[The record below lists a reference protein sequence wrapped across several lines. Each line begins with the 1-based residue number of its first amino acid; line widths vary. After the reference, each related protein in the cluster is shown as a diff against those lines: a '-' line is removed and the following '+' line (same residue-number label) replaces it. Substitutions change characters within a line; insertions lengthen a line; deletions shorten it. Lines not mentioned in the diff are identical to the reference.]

1 MAEGTLTRE
10 VTNNPLATSDLG
22 NAPKPRRG
30 LMGIQTGQG
39 SVETDTVLQAGV
51 DRLHAGVESLR
62 EKQRN
67 EDFVRGQLAAASGE
81 TQEELRARG
90 GSRHEMA
97 GLVQVELGNAV
108 TAWHQEQVQDARV
121 NWSETAPEEY
131 QAHLAKQSAELVASV
146 GGDAFAQRTLTG
158 MLTNSVSKLAQAQ
171 QIGHQKFVEDGI
183 ANEYGAGLGLSARN
197 ETMVVNATALGP
209 RSNAGYQSYAESI
222 VNNIIAI
229 ESGGKADAQNPNST
243 AGGLGQIIDSTW
255 LSLLKK
261 HRPDL
266 VERYSKD
273 ELLALKKSNPALNK
287 EMSIALTRDNA
298 SELAANGL
306 EVNGRNSYLMHFAGN
321 AGGKRV
327 IRGDRDAHVS
337 TVLTAGQIKAN
348 PFLKD
353 WTVGEMQDWAARKMG
368 QDVPNSIKQ
377 QVLTNPG
384 LPPARH
390 RAEVLGAMLDGI
402 KNDDPS
408 LFETAGGVAT
418 LRELGASNAEI
429 RSMQNAYDQYK
440 EREKSAYSM
449 TYERGADEII
459 KLADDG
465 NYSEEEIYER
475 LQNFQDSHPRTDAEM
490 KRLYEEVTQE
500 LRQNE
505 KDQDGIGWNTPEG
518 LAFIMDRTDDMRA
531 ATSNEEMQ
539 AVLTELV
546 EEGNLRGIDA
556 QMTAK
561 QAVALT
567 NAYDRAQEKRRA
579 EIAKRSATTRK
590 QLQNET
596 DARMALTNGT
606 LNDQSKDVQK
616 AGFNI
621 VKQEISN
628 EVDADD
634 SVPDHL
640 KDAEKTTRLVSRL
653 VQANAVD
660 TELATNMAA
669 AVVDVRGWDL
679 NGDLP
684 DEAVAAYATYLE
696 FVRGEQ
702 ATNAYMN
709 RMFADKP
716 EALDF
721 FRTVQANEHG
731 SADTTSAIRKAAM
744 FTAEPETMEA
754 AQRKVNEMNADGFM
768 DDAVTEFTREAG
780 LRGSWFQQW
789 FGDAMVQADNNRDAA
804 AVVEDP
810 KLKSFIN
817 DATRT
822 AVALIPGIDP
832 KAAMKRAVGEAM
844 NRGAPILGNFVV
856 APTGTDLYQIA
867 GISKAEGGTAINEAV
882 QGAIIDNFD
891 TLPESAQE
899 SIMFALRGEAGNFMG
914 AMLNTY
920 ATGEFR
926 DRPAP
931 GEISAESWRLET
943 TNVEGDII
951 MRVYP
956 TEATI
961 DNWSKIFLGSGN
973 EMDIAAMS
981 QPIIF
986 SLSEAGA
993 VWNEKQ
999 NAETTTDSILNSFV
1013 DMFRSD
1019 AMMDTGTPLSITDD
1033 LLPPSN

>member
-97 GLVQVELGNAV
+97 GLVQVELTNAV

-121 NWSETAPEEY
+121 NWSETAPEDY

-209 RSNAGYQSYAESI
+209 RTNAGYQSYAESI
-222 VNNIIAI
+222 VGNIISI
-229 ESGGKADAQNPNST
+229 ESGGKADAQNPRST

-255 LSLLKK
+255 LSLIKK

-266 VERYSKD
+266 RERYSNE
-273 ELLALKKSNPALNK
+273 ELIALKKDAGLNK

-298 SELAANGL
+298 SDLASSGL

-337 TVLTAGQIKAN
+337 TVLTAGQIAAN

-368 QDVPNSIKQ
+368 QDVPNSVKQ

-390 RAEVLGAMLDGI
+390 RAEVLGAMMDGI

-429 RSMQNAYDQYK
+429 RSMQRAYDQYK

-449 TYERGADEII
+449 TYERGADEIV

-505 KDQDGIGWNTPEG
+505 KEQEGIGWNTPEG
-518 LAFIMDRTDDMRA
+518 LAFIMDRTEEMRA
-531 ATSNEEMQ
+531 ATSTEEMQ

-556 QMTAK
+556 QMTAR

-590 QLQNET
+590 QLQNEA
-596 DARMALTNGT
+596 DARQALTNGT

-621 VKQEISN
+621 VKQEISS

-754 AQRKVNEMNADGFM
+754 AQRKVAEMNADGFM
-768 DDAVTEFTREAG
+768 EEAVTEFTREAG
-780 LRGSWFQQW
+780 LRGNWFQQW
-789 FGDAMVQADNNRDAA
+789 FGNALVQPDNNRDAE
-804 AVVEDP
+804 AVVKDP

-822 AVALIPGIDP
+822 AVALVPGIDP

-856 APTGTDLYQIA
+856 SPTGTDLYQIA
-867 GISKAEGGTAINEAV
+867 GISKAEGGEAINEAV
-882 QGAIIDNFD
+882 QEAIIDNFG

-899 SIMFALRGEAGNFMG
+899 SIMFALRGK
-914 AMLNTY
+914 
-920 ATGEFR
+920 FR
-926 DRPAP
+926 AHPEMAHGFVGDPDLPAKA
-931 GEISAESWRLET
+931 EISAESWRLET
-943 TNVEGDII
+943 TNVEGDVI

-961 DNWSKIFLGSGN
+961 DNWSKIFFGSGN
-973 EMDIAAMS
+973 QMDIAAMS
-981 QPIIF
+981 QPIVF

-993 VWNEKQ
+993 AWNEKR
-999 NAETTTDSILNSFV
+999 NAMTPGDELLNSFV

-1019 AMMDTGTPLSITDD
+1019 DMMDTGTPLSITDD